1 MITQPNRP
9 RRSVIRR
16 KIDWRLIM
24 WGALAGLVL
33 TCLAVSIGALMRPR
47 LAGPESTP
55 VLTILPGPSSTPAA
69 TERTEDATATA
80 TSTPPP
86 SSTELEVGAFVTVA
100 GTEGDGLRMRDGPG
114 LDATIIRLA
123 VENEV
128 FQIESGPQEADGYT
142 WWYVVNPY
150 DTQVTGWVVANFLR
164 LVEE

>member
-9 RRSVIRR
+9 KRGGLRRILE
-16 KIDWRLIM
+16 WRLVL
-24 WGALAGLVL
+24 WGGVAGIVM
-33 TCLAVSIGALMRPR
+33 TCLALGIGLLMRPGV
-47 LAGPESTP
+47 AGLESTP
-55 VLTILPGPSSTPAA
+55 VLTIFPGPSSTWTPPDITETPAA
-69 TERTEDATATA
+69 SS

-86 SSTELEVGAFVTVA
+86 SSTELEVGAFVAVV

-114 LDATIIRLA
+114 LAASIIRLA

-128 FQIESGPQEADGYT
+128 FQIESGPQDADGYI

-150 DTQVTGWVVANFLR
+150 DTQITGWVVSNFLR